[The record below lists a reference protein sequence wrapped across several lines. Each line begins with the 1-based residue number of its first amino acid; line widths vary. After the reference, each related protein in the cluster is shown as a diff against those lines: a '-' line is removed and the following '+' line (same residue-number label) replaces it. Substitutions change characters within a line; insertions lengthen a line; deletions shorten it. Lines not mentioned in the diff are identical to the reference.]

1 MSGHSKWATIR
12 RKKGALDAKR
22 GKLFTKL
29 IKELTIAAREGG
41 GDPAGNPRLRLA
53 IDNAKAANMPADNID
68 RAIKKATGELEGIT
82 ISELTY
88 EGYGPGGIALLV
100 EVATDNKN
108 RTVAEV
114 RHIFSKHSGNMGESG
129 SVAWM
134 FEKKGIITLPKQDK
148 SEDDILEDDILEVVL
163 NAGAE
168 DMRTEDEYFEIQ
180 TDVESFESVRKA
192 LADKNLSMENASLQW
207 IAKNTVTISGENAEK
222 MMKLIEGLED
232 CDDVQNVYS
241 NADFDEEFIK
251 QQS

>member
-41 GDPAGNPRLRLA
+41 GDPDGNPRLRLA
-53 IDNAKAANMPADNID
+53 VDNAKAANMPADNIE
-68 RAIKKATGELEGIT
+68 RAIKKATGELEGTT

-88 EGYGPGGIALLV
+88 EGYGPGGIALLA

-108 RTVAEV
+108 STVAEV
-114 RHIFSKHSGNMGESG
+114 RHIFSKHGGNMGESG

-134 FEKKGIITLPKQDK
+134 FEKKGIITLPKQGK
-148 SEDDILEDDILEVVL
+148 SEDEIMELVL

-168 DMRTEDEYFEIQ
+168 DLRTEDEYFEIQ
-180 TDVESFESVRKA
+180 TDVESFESVRKT
-192 LADKNLSMENASLQW
+192 LSNKNLAMDHASLQW
-207 IAKNTVTISGENAEK
+207 IAKNTLNIADENAEK
-222 MMKLIEGLED
+222 MMKLI
-232 CDDVQNVYS
+232 
-241 NADFDEEFIK
+241 
-251 QQS
+251 

>member
-1 MSGHSKWATIR
+1 MSGHSKWSTIK
-12 RKKGALDAKR
+12 RKKEALDAKR

-41 GDPAGNPRLRLA
+41 GDPAANPRLRLA
-53 IDNAKAANMPADNID
+53 VDNAKAANMPADNID
-68 RAIKKATGELEGIT
+68 RAIKKATGELEGVT

-88 EGYGPGGIALLV
+88 EGYGPGGVALLV

-114 RHIFSKHSGNMGESG
+114 RHLFSKHGGNMGESG

-134 FEKKGIITLPKQDK
+134 FEKKGVVSLPKQGK
-148 SEDDILEDDILEVVL
+148 TEDDILEIAL

-180 TDVESFESVRKA
+180 TEVESFEPVRRA
-192 LADKNLSMENASLQW
+192 LIEKNLTLDNASLQW
-207 IAKNTVTISGENAEK
+207 IAKNIINVAGENAET
-222 MMKLIEGLED
+222 MMKLIESLED